1 MVWVGRDFRGHLA
14 VISQPHP
21 IHNTKMWG
29 VFSFIFIEFSVKQEG
44 VEKPLWKRFVFLKGH
59 LSWKKLI

>member
-1 MVWVGRDFRGHLA
+1 MVWVGRDFRDHLA

-29 VFSFIFIEFSVKQEG
+29 FFSFIFIEFSVKQEG
-44 VEKPLWKRFVFLKGH
+44 VEKPLWK
-59 LSWKKLI
+59 